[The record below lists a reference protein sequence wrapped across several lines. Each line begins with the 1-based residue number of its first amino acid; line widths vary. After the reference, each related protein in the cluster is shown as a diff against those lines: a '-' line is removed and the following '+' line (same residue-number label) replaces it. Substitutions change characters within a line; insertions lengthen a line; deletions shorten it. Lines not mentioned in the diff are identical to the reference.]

1 MEAKNP
7 DVGHGSSSEFVAA
20 RSLAQA
26 SGTTNWV
33 EAGWGEFW
41 NEPDKP
47 IAYACFVATCM
58 DYPNNFPL
66 TVGTNYPFRAHQCG
80 SWGQNQVCGEIW
92 YGGQWVLL
100 GRWLT
105 MRCTNSDGSGNCRVE
120 NLVEVYS
127 ADSTPHPSFGG
138 GGLTLQN
145 GMLKTTPTTFSLWT
159 TAYGT
164 PTVYADGPY
173 VISWITQWHTFKA
186 CRDFC

>member
-20 RSLAQA
+20 RSLALA

-80 SWGQNQVCGEIW
+80 S
-92 YGGQWVLL
+92 
-100 GRWLT
+100 
-105 MRCTNSDGSGNCRVE
+105 
-120 NLVEVYS
+120 
-127 ADSTPHPSFGG
+127 
-138 GGLTLQN
+138 
-145 GMLKTTPTTFSLWT
+145 
-159 TAYGT
+159 
-164 PTVYADGPY
+164 
-173 VISWITQWHTFKA
+173 
-186 CRDFC
+186 

>member
-1 MEAKNP
+1 
-7 DVGHGSSSEFVAA
+7 
-20 RSLAQA
+20 
-26 SGTTNWV
+26 
-33 EAGWGEFW
+33 
-41 NEPDKP
+41 
-47 IAYACFVATCM
+47 
-58 DYPNNFPL
+58 
-66 TVGTNYPFRAHQCG
+66 
-80 SWGQNQVCGEIW
+80 
-92 YGGQWVLL
+92 
-100 GRWLT
+100 